1 MKNKPKDNKRGN
13 KAIKISESI
22 NDITNKAISK
32 FGKIEFILYT
42 KWDEMVGDHF
52 AEFTEPNKI
61 DIIKNEKY
69 HKNSDD
75 YEGILK
81 VNIIGAASLDFQHFS
96 DKIIEKINSFFGYKA
111 ITKIKLNHVP
121 YLEKVYKKT
130 TSLKNI
136 KLSESNKNIIKD
148 TTSVI
153 KNKSLERSLNKLG
166 KSILKETINEKNN
179 K

>member
-1 MKNKPKDNKRGN
+1 MIKNRKDNERKN

-22 NDITNKAISK
+22 SEISQKTISK
-32 FGKIEFILYT
+32 FGKIEFTLHT

-52 AEFTEPNKI
+52 VKFTEPNKI
-61 DIIKNEKY
+61 NFIKNQKY
-69 HKNSDD
+69 ENDD
-75 YEGILK
+75 SYEGILT
-81 VNIIGAASLDFQHFS
+81 VNIIGGAALDFQHFS

-121 YLEKVYKKT
+121 HLQRLYEKK
-130 TSLKNI
+130 SSIKNI
-136 KLSESNKNIIKD
+136 KLSESNKIIIKD

-153 KNKSLERSLNKLG
+153 QNKSLERALNKLG
-166 KSILKETINEKNN
+166 KSILKEKINEKSH